1 MDRLDVPGIPWRRV
15 SPKLTWVELVTEI
28 VFGGLLTAACLLLG
42 LVALAGTTSGA
53 VWTVI
58 GAIVGV
64 ITLLVAVF
72 TPRRIR
78 AIGFALRDDDLVVR
92 RGLLFQR
99 FVAVPYGRLQL
110 VDVARTPLNRVLGLS
125 ELRFVTAAAASN
137 VRLPGLPAA
146 VADDLRDRLVE
157 LAESRRVGL

>member
-1 MDRLDVPGIPWRRV
+1 MDRLDVPGITWRRV
-15 SPKLTWVELVTEI
+15 SPKLAWVELVTEI
-28 VFGGLLTAACLLLG
+28 LFGGLLTLACLLLG
-42 LVALAGTTSGA
+42 RVALAGSGA
-53 VWTVI
+53 GVVWSII
-58 GAIVGV
+58 GSAVGI
-64 ITLLVAVF
+64 ITILIAVF

-110 VDVARTPLNRVLGLS
+110 VDVSRTPLNRVLGLS

-146 VADDLRDRLVE
+146 IADDLRDRLVE